1 LLRVSGDTDAGGVF
15 RDAAAVSGSPEE
27 GSRIVVAA
35 ALVWLTPQRVLVHRR
50 PRDARF
56 GAGALEL
63 PGGKL
68 EPREGPVQ
76 ALARE
81 LVEEWGP
88 GARCLTIGPVADVLH
103 HVYPPPGPEV
113 VLVVYHV
120 NGAQLSDAAAL
131 TPEPG
136 FVPVAYDVAELPV
149 AEFLAA
155 DREWVD
161 GVRAG
166 AVRSPF

>member
-1 LLRVSGDTDAGGVF
+1 M
-15 RDAAAVSGSPEE
+15 
-27 GSRIVVAA
+27 
-35 ALVWLTPQRVLVHRR
+35 WLTPRRVLVHRR
-50 PRDARF
+50 PADARF

-68 EPREGPVQ
+68 EPAEGPVP

-81 LVEEWGP
+81 LAEEWGP

-103 HVYPPPGPEV
+103 HVYPAPGPEV

-120 NGAQLSDAAAL
+120 DGARLGDPAAL

-136 FVPVAYDVAELPV
+136 FVPTAYDVSALPV

-155 DREWVD
+155 DRDWVAR
-161 GVRAG
+161 VRDG